1 MGGCHQWQESKP
13 VRIPHKPVRQAAD
26 MRDFDPF
33 LSSYLLLMT
42 FAQSHFLIVIHTSM
56 TTNTKKRDGRK
67 AFVAWITLSL
77 SLKALQLHDLHHTSQ
92 SGRCPF
98 FKMQPCCLQT
108 FITETFAL
116 CIGAA
121 GFSEV
126 KTLSNWCSIYL
137 NCCPG
142 ISGSR
147 SNIIT
152 SDPSWPSAAT
162 SSSTLMVPILC
173 GPRNGDQGR
182 EMIEWVGDRS
192 NGWVIRWANEN
203 EWVPPLLVPPL
214 VVQQCPP
221 VVPL

>member
-1 MGGCHQWQESKP
+1 M
-13 VRIPHKPVRQAAD
+13 
-26 MRDFDPF
+26 
-33 LSSYLLLMT
+33 
-42 FAQSHFLIVIHTSM
+42 
-56 TTNTKKRDGRK
+56 
-67 AFVAWITLSL
+67 
-77 SLKALQLHDLHHTSQ
+77 HDLHHTSQ

-116 CIGAA
+116 CLGAA

-147 SNIIT
+147 INSIT

-173 GPRNGDQGR
+173 RPHNGDQGR

-203 EWVPPLLVPPL
+203 EWVPPLLVPPSSAPL
-214 VVQQCPP
+214 IVALSVTVTLRNRSVSRPP
-221 VVPL
+221 TSRRLSGLLSYYHQNDDKLGNFFLNLPTKYKLPN